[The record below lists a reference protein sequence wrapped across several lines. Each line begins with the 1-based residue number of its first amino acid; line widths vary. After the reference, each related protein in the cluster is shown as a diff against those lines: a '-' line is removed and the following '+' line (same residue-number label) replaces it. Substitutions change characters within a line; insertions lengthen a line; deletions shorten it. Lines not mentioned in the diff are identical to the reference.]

1 MQLLVYCLVYPT
13 LWVISK
19 LPWRL
24 FYIFSTCVYLI
35 VYYIIGYRKK
45 TVTENLVLVF
55 PEKDKKEIHRIRK
68 AFYKHMCDMFLEMIK
83 SISIKEEEMVDRFRL
98 KNLDDL
104 TKLEEKNKSIIIMMG
119 HYTSYEWTNAIDL
132 ITKFRCVGI
141 YKPIKNKYFDRLV
154 HRIRGRFGSGL
165 IPSAKVFREIY
176 SNQNKENPDLNLYG
190 LISDQ
195 SPKLDRAM
203 FWSDFM
209 GIKVPA
215 FMGGEVLAKRLDLS
229 IYYFHVEKIKRG
241 YYEATLVPI
250 AEDPT
255 NVPDYYIT
263 EQFLRHLETQIR
275 NKPEYYL
282 WTHKRWKHR
291 FSTPP
296 NGATIK

>member
-1 MQLLVYCLVYPT
+1 M
-13 LWVISK
+13 ISK